1 MSKLVITES
10 KLKNLIK
17 EAVKTVL
24 NENNGLT
31 KYNVYYC
38 EDGGSVYTDG
48 HYQTSYNVKN
58 DKEALKTFLNEFSKV
73 YLANL
78 DGDLDKTE
86 TYSICKVSIDEYGDD
101 DIDEIWKVEF
111 YTKNGKKV
119 EYKYRYYSEGKFELG
134 DSYQERNKKRYIGY
148 ITDIYGHKLIDI
160 PEGYCKSL
168 SLIKKFAENFAMKR
182 FNQEGEESM
191 YIQVCDLKT
200 DEWTEYN
207 GFIFDFGGDIEFSFN
222 KAK

>member
-10 KLKNLIK
+10 KLKNIIK

-31 KYNVYYC
+31 KYDVYYC
-38 EDGGSVYTDG
+38 EDGGSVYTNG

-86 TYSICKVSIDEYGDD
+86 TYSICKVSIDEYGDE
-101 DIDEIWKVEF
+101 DITEIWEVEF
-111 YTKNGKKV
+111 YTKNGKKA
-119 EYKYRYYSEGKFELG
+119 EYRYRYYGEGNFELG
-134 DSYQERNKKRYIGY
+134 DSYQERNKKRFFGYISDYIGRK
-148 ITDIYGHKLIDI
+148 IQDI
-160 PEGYCKSL
+160 PEGYCTNMT
-168 SLIKKFAENFAMKR
+168 LIQKYVKNFVMKKAQDNNR
-182 FNQEGEESM
+182 YSC
-191 YIQVCDLKT
+191 YIQVCDKKT
-200 DEWTEYN
+200 DKWKCYFATV
-207 GFIFDFGGDIEFSFN
+207 FDYGDELEFSMRED
-222 KAK
+222 K

>member
-1 MSKLVITES
+1 MIITES
-10 KLKNLIK
+10 KLKNIIK

-31 KYNVYYC
+31 KYDVYYC
-38 EDGGSVYTDG
+38 EDGGSVYRNG
-48 HYQTSYNVKN
+48 EYITSLNAKN
-58 DKEALKTFLNEFSKV
+58 DKDALKMFLNEFSEL
-73 YLANL
+73 YITNIN
-78 DGDLDKTE
+78 GDLDKTKS
-86 TYSICKVSIDEYGDD
+86 YSICKESIDEYGDE
-101 DIDEIWKVEF
+101 DIDEIWGVEF

-119 EYKYRYYSEGKFELG
+119 EYKYRYYGNGKIEIG
-134 DSYQERNKKRYIGY
+134 DSYQERNKKRYIGF
-148 ITDIYGHKLIDI
+148 ISDIYGHKLIDI